1 LSYFCVND
9 DIYREGIQQN
19 EVMRS
24 QNGSKHMVHFSILA
38 LLISGE
44 KVCIAKRVNGE
55 SVANT
60 VDAYFRE
67 KLNLLS

>member
-1 LSYFCVND
+1 MSYFCVNA
-9 DIYREGIQQN
+9 DIYREGIQQR

-24 QNGSKHMVHFSILA
+24 QNGSKNMVHFSTLT

-44 KVCIAKRVNGE
+44 KVCVAKRVNGE

-60 VDAYFRE
+60 VEAYFRE
-67 KLNLLS
+67 KSNLPN